1 MSPDRGY
8 IVPELGAGPDHGH
21 YDYRPLNARSA
32 GLRWPEEAPVALCVI
47 VTLEHLEWRRSE
59 GAYISPTLS
68 GGYGNRP
75 HPDVTRW
82 SHREYGHRVGVFRIL
97 EVLQRHGITPTV
109 AMDALTARHYPFL
122 VKHCLDLGAE
132 LIGHGLSVGR
142 MITSRMP
149 EAEERAYITES
160 LEALTEAAGRPPAG
174 WLSPEYGESQRTPSL
189 LAEAGVRYV
198 CDWVN
203 DEQPYRMNVPEGE
216 LYALPVTFPL
226 DDIEAMWDRRIEVGR
241 WARMITEAFD
251 RLRQDGERNG
261 RLLVLNLHPWLTGQA
276 FRIGR
281 LDAALEHVM
290 SSGGVW
296 AATGSEIVE
305 WYAAARRY
313 AAF

>member
-1 MSPDRGY
+1 MSPNRDY
-8 IVPELGAGPDHGH
+8 VVPELGTGPDHEH
-21 YDYRPLNARSA
+21 YDYRALNAHSA

-47 VTLEHLEWRRSE
+47 VTLEHLEWRRPE

-109 AMDALTARHYPFL
+109 AMDALTARNYPFL

-132 LIGHGLSVGR
+132 IIGHGLSVSR
-142 MITSRMP
+142 MITSQMD
-149 EAEERAYITES
+149 EAEERGYIAES
-160 LEALTEAAGRPPAG
+160 LEALTEAAGRRPAG
-174 WLSPEYGESQRTPSL
+174 WLSPEYGESRRTPSL
-189 LAEAGVRYV
+189 LAEAGVRYI

-203 DEQPYRMNVPEGE
+203 DEQPYRMHAPEGE

-226 DDIEAMWDRRIEVGR
+226 DDVEAMWDRRIEVGR
-241 WARMITEAFD
+241 WARMMTESYD
-251 RLRQDGERNG
+251 RLRQEGERNG

-281 LDAALEHVM
+281 LDAALAHM
-290 SSGGVW
+290 KASGGVW
-296 AATGSEIVE
+296 AATGSEIVD